1 MQNVIKSITEHPEMF
16 LIIAGVIL
24 LIILVLLVRKLF
36 RKPKHNVEE
45 YQDTIE
51 SDSNQENEELSENE
65 NEEKHEQNLDE
76 QSRQN
81 HIEDYD
87 GDDSVEDTRE
97 YRADELNEENNSEPL
112 KGSQED
118 DDVSMQMHAKRREP
132 REWEKQSEEPSEEK
146 VGKHGMPL
154 DYYISENKPV
164 TPENYQYRHGMYEK
178 KEDDELSPG
187 DRTFERDPDEKEE
200 FQKTIKEL
208 TTSLNEVKLSQN
220 HLENKLDEI
229 GKMFALMQ
237 ENISQ
242 NTSDILNKMN
252 VSKQDV
258 ISEISENCDAQN
270 RAVVESIK
278 SAIPEPVEMPIHE
291 TVDYTEQLV
300 GLKKDIEDLKP
311 FVENA
316 IALRVPVIPKNLVTD
331 MEMMTTED
339 NISGKI
345 DEIGKKCDEIVTRV
359 NDVKSLQ
366 VSQNKQNPDTKKQAV
381 KQDSPKKSQPEKK
394 SQKQPDSK
402 KESNK
407 PQDKQ
412 PKQEQAPVKQE
423 AKPAE
428 KQEPIKA
435 QEPAKKVTP
444 VKETPVQNP
453 KQETADLE
461 DGTKKVS
468 KPKHLMPQS
477 EKEID
482 KKISES
488 ALPVI
493 ETVASFQD
501 GTKPD
506 SEHLDSFKE
515 RHEQRRLQREQ
526 AARERAEAQ
535 NKQNPVERNNQ
546 NLVNNTPV
554 NQSQNSKYER
564 TTGRGYS
571 HSTRPTR
578 PESSSYI
585 ARPEHGIR

>member
-1 MQNVIKSITEHPEMF
+1 MQNIIKSITEHPEMF

-65 NEEKHEQNLDE
+65 NEEEYEQISDE

-81 HIEDYD
+81 HIKDYD
-87 GDDSVEDTRE
+87 EDDSVEDTRE
-97 YRADELNEENNSEPL
+97 YRADELNEENSSEPL
-112 KGSQED
+112 KDSQED

-132 REWEKQSEEPSEEK
+132 REWEKQTEEPSEEK

-178 KEDDELSPG
+178 KEDDELNPG

-200 FQKTIKEL
+200 FQKAIKEL

-252 VSKQDV
+252 MSKQDV
-258 ISEISENCDAQN
+258 ISEITENCDAQN

-278 SAIPEPVEMPIHE
+278 SAIPEPAEVSAHE
-291 TVDYTEQLV
+291 TVDYTEQLTE
-300 GLKKDIEDLKP
+300 LKKDIEDLKP

-331 MEMMTTED
+331 MDMMTTED

-366 VSQNKQNPDTKKQAV
+366 ISQHKQNPDTKKQTV
-381 KQDSPKKSQPEKK
+381 KQDNSKKSQPEKK

-423 AKPAE
+423 SKSVE
-428 KQEPIKA
+428 KQK
-435 QEPAKKVTP
+435 P
-444 VKETPVQNP
+444 VKETTSVKEALVQNP
-453 KQETADLE
+453 KQETDDLE

-468 KPKHLMPQS
+468 KPRQLMPQS

-488 ALPVI
+488 ALPIV

-526 AARERAEAQ
+526 AAKERAEAQ

-564 TTGRGYS
+564 TTGRGYT
-571 HSTRPTR
+571 HSARPTR
-578 PESSSYI
+578 PESTSYI

>member
-65 NEEKHEQNLDE
+65 NEEEYEQISDE
-76 QSRQN
+76 QSRQD
-81 HIEDYD
+81 HIKDYD
-87 GDDSVEDTRE
+87 EDDSVEDTRE
-97 YRADELNEENNSEPL
+97 YRADELNEENDSESL
-112 KGSQED
+112 KDSQED

-132 REWEKQSEEPSEEK
+132 REWEKESEEPSEEK

-154 DYYISENKPV
+154 GYYISENKPV

-178 KEDDELSPG
+178 KEDNELNPG

-252 VSKQDV
+252 MSKQDV

-278 SAIPEPVEMPIHE
+278 SAIPEPAEVSAHE

-366 VSQNKQNPDTKKQAV
+366 VSQNKQNPDTKKQTV
-381 KQDSPKKSQPEKK
+381 KQDSLKKSQPEKK
-394 SQKQPDSK
+394 SQKQSDSK
-402 KESNK
+402 REDNEH
-407 PQDKQ
+407 QNKQ
-412 PKQEQAPVKQE
+412 PKKEQAPVKQE
-423 AKPAE
+423 SKSVE
-428 KQEPIKA
+428 KQK
-435 QEPAKKVTP
+435 P
-444 VKETPVQNP
+444 VKETTSVKEAPVQNP

-461 DGTKKVS
+461 DGTKKIS
-468 KPKHLMPQS
+468 KPRQLMPQS

-488 ALPVI
+488 ALPII

-526 AARERAEAQ
+526 AAKERAEAQ

-546 NLVNNTPV
+546 NFVNSAPV
-554 NQSQNSKYER
+554 SQSQNSKYER
-564 TTGRGYS
+564 TTGRGYT
-571 HSTRPTR
+571 HSARPTR
-578 PESSSYI
+578 PESTSYI
-585 ARPEHGIR
+585 ARPEHSIR

>member
-1 MQNVIKSITEHPEMF
+1 MQNVIKSITEHPEML

-65 NEEKHEQNLDE
+65 NEEKYEQISDE

-81 HIEDYD
+81 HIKDYD
-87 GDDSVEDTRE
+87 EDDSVEDTRE
-97 YRADELNEENNSEPL
+97 YRADELNEENDSEPL
-112 KGSQED
+112 KDSQED
-118 DDVSMQMHAKRREP
+118 DDVSMQMHAKGREP
-132 REWEKQSEEPSEEK
+132 REWEKQTEEPSEEK

-178 KEDDELSPG
+178 KEDDELNPG

-200 FQKTIKEL
+200 FQKAVKEL

-237 ENISQ
+237 ENISK

-252 VSKQDV
+252 MSKQDV

-278 SAIPEPVEMPIHE
+278 SAIPEPAEVSAHE
-291 TVDYTEQLV
+291 TADYTEQFA

-331 MEMMTTED
+331 MDMMTTED

-366 VSQNKQNPDTKKQAV
+366 VSQNKQNPDAKKQTV
-381 KQDSPKKSQPEKK
+381 KQDGSKKSQPEKK

-402 KESNK
+402 KENNK

-412 PKQEQAPVKQE
+412 SKQEQAPVKQE
-423 AKPAE
+423 SKSVE
-428 KQEPIKA
+428 KQKPVKEA
-435 QEPAKKVTP
+435 EP
-444 VKETPVQNP
+444 VKETPVQNQ
-453 KQETADLE
+453 KQETAELE

-468 KPKHLMPQS
+468 KPRQLTPQS

-535 NKQNPVERNNQ
+535 NKQNPVERSNQ
-546 NLVNNTPV
+546 NLVNNAPA

-564 TTGRGYS
+564 TTGRGYT
-571 HSTRPTR
+571 HSARPTR

-585 ARPEHGIR
+585 ARAEHGVR

>member
-1 MQNVIKSITEHPEMF
+1 MQNIIKSITEHPEMF

-36 RKPKHNVEE
+36 RKPKYNVEE

-81 HIEDYD
+81 HIKDYD
-87 GDDSVEDTRE
+87 EDDSVEDTRE
-97 YRADELNEENNSEPL
+97 YRADELNEENDSEPL
-112 KGSQED
+112 KDSQED

-132 REWEKQSEEPSEEK
+132 REWEKEPEEPSEEK

-178 KEDDELSPG
+178 KEDNELNPG

-237 ENISQ
+237 ESISK

-252 VSKQDV
+252 MSKQDV

-278 SAIPEPVEMPIHE
+278 SAIPEQAEVSAHE
-291 TVDYTEQLV
+291 TVDYTEQLA

-366 VSQNKQNPDTKKQAV
+366 VSQNKQNPDTKKQTV
-381 KQDSPKKSQPEKK
+381 KQDSSKKSQPEKK
-394 SQKQPDSK
+394 SQKQSDSK
-402 KESNK
+402 KENNK
-407 PQDKQ
+407 SQDKQ
-412 PKQEQAPVKQE
+412 SKQEQTPVKQE
-423 AKPAE
+423 SKSVE
-428 KQEPIKA
+428 KQKPVKEA
-435 QEPAKKVTP
+435 ET
-444 VKETPVQNP
+444 VKETPVQNQ

-468 KPKHLMPQS
+468 KPRQLTPQS

-488 ALPVI
+488 ALPVV

-526 AARERAEAQ
+526 AARERVEAQ

-571 HSTRPTR
+571 HSARPTR

>member
-65 NEEKHEQNLDE
+65 NEEEYEQISDE
-76 QSRQN
+76 QSRQD
-81 HIEDYD
+81 HIKDYD
-87 GDDSVEDTRE
+87 EDDSVEDTRE
-97 YRADELNEENNSEPL
+97 YRADELNEENDSEPL
-112 KGSQED
+112 KDSQED

-132 REWEKQSEEPSEEK
+132 REWEKQTEEPSEEK

-178 KEDDELSPG
+178 KEDNELNPG

-208 TTSLNEVKLSQN
+208 TTSLNEVKFSQN

-252 VSKQDV
+252 MSKQDV

-278 SAIPEPVEMPIHE
+278 SAMPEPAEVSTHE
-291 TVDYTEQLV
+291 TVDYTEQLA

-331 MEMMTTED
+331 TEMMTTED

-366 VSQNKQNPDTKKQAV
+366 VSQNKQNPDTKKQTV
-381 KQDSPKKSQPEKK
+381 KQDSLKKSQPEKK
-394 SQKQPDSK
+394 SQKQSDSK
-402 KESNK
+402 REDNEH
-407 PQDKQ
+407 QNKQ
-412 PKQEQAPVKQE
+412 PKKEQAPVKQE
-423 AKPAE
+423 SKSVE
-428 KQEPIKA
+428 KQK
-435 QEPAKKVTP
+435 P
-444 VKETPVQNP
+444 VKETTSVKEAPVQNP
-453 KQETADLE
+453 KQETVDLE

-468 KPKHLMPQS
+468 KPRQLMPQS

-488 ALPVI
+488 ALPII

-526 AARERAEAQ
+526 AAKERAEAQ

-546 NLVNNTPV
+546 NFVNSAPV
-554 NQSQNSKYER
+554 SQSQNSKYER
-564 TTGRGYS
+564 TTGRGYT
-571 HSTRPTR
+571 HSARPTR
-578 PESSSYI
+578 PESTSYI
-585 ARPEHGIR
+585 ARPEHSIR

>member
-16 LIIAGVIL
+16 LIIAGVVL
-24 LIILVLLVRKLF
+24 LIILVFLVKKLF

-51 SDSNQENEELSENE
+51 SDSNQENEELSENK
-65 NEEKHEQNLDE
+65 NEEEYEQISDE

-81 HIEDYD
+81 HIKDYD
-87 GDDSVEDTRE
+87 EDDSVEDTRE
-97 YRADELNEENNSEPL
+97 YRADELNEENGSESL
-112 KGSQED
+112 KDSQED

-132 REWEKQSEEPSEEK
+132 REWEKQTEEPSEEK

-178 KEDDELSPG
+178 KEDDELNPG

-200 FQKTIKEL
+200 FQKAIKEL
-208 TTSLNEVKLSQN
+208 TASLNEVKLSQN

-242 NTSDILNKMN
+242 NTSDILKRMDA
-252 VSKQDV
+252 SKQAV

-278 SAIPEPVEMPIHE
+278 SAIPEPVEVSTHE
-291 TVDYTEQLV
+291 AVDYTEQLV

-366 VSQNKQNPDTKKQAV
+366 VSQNKQNLDTKKQTA
-381 KQDSPKKSQPEKK
+381 KQDSPKKLQPEKK
-394 SQKQPDSK
+394 SQKQSDSK
-402 KESNK
+402 RDDNEHQN
-407 PQDKQ
+407 KQ
-412 PKQEQAPVKQE
+412 PKQGQTPVKQE
-423 AKPAE
+423 SKSPE
-428 KQEPIKA
+428 KQK
-435 QEPAKKVTP
+435 P
-444 VKETPVQNP
+444 VKETTSVKETSVQNP

-461 DGTKKVS
+461 DGTKKIS
-468 KPKHLMPQS
+468 KPRHLTPQS

-488 ALPVI
+488 ALPIV

-515 RHEQRRLQREQ
+515 RHEQRRL
-526 AARERAEAQ
+526 
-535 NKQNPVERNNQ
+535 
-546 NLVNNTPV
+546 
-554 NQSQNSKYER
+554 
-564 TTGRGYS
+564 
-571 HSTRPTR
+571 
-578 PESSSYI
+578 
-585 ARPEHGIR
+585 

>member
-65 NEEKHEQNLDE
+65 NKEEYEQISDE

-81 HIEDYD
+81 HIKDYD
-87 GDDSVEDTRE
+87 EDDSVEDTRE
-97 YRADELNEENNSEPL
+97 YRADEFNEENDSEPL
-112 KGSQED
+112 KDSQED

-132 REWEKQSEEPSEEK
+132 REWEKQNEEPSEEK

-200 FQKTIKEL
+200 FQKAIKEL
-208 TTSLNEVKLSQN
+208 TASLNEVKLSQN

-237 ENISQ
+237 ENISK
-242 NTSDILNKMN
+242 NTSDILDGMDA
-252 VSKQDV
+252 SKQAV

-291 TVDYTEQLV
+291 TVDYTEQLA

-394 SQKQPDSK
+394 SQKQQDSK

-412 PKQEQAPVKQE
+412 PKQEQVPVKQE
-423 AKPAE
+423 SKSVE
-428 KQEPIKA
+428 KQK
-435 QEPAKKVTP
+435 P
-444 VKETPVQNP
+444 VKETTSVKKAPVQNP
-453 KQETADLE
+453 KQETTDLE

-468 KPKHLMPQS
+468 KPRQLMPQS

-488 ALPVI
+488 ALPIV

-526 AARERAEAQ
+526 AAKERAEAQ

-546 NLVNNTPV
+546 NLVNNAPV

-564 TTGRGYS
+564 TTGRGYT
-571 HSTRPTR
+571 HSARPTR

-585 ARPEHGIR
+585 ARPEHSIR

>member
-1 MQNVIKSITEHPEMF
+1 MQNVIKLITEHPEMF

-24 LIILVLLVRKLF
+24 LIILVLLVGKLF
-36 RKPKHNVEE
+36 RKPKHNIEE

-65 NEEKHEQNLDE
+65 SEEEYEQNLDE

-81 HIEDYD
+81 HIKDYD
-87 GDDSVEDTRE
+87 EDDSVEDTRE
-97 YRADELNEENNSEPL
+97 YHPDEFNEEDDSEPL
-112 KGSQED
+112 KESQED

-132 REWEKQSEEPSEEK
+132 REWEKQPEEQSEEK

-178 KEDDELSPG
+178 KEDNELNPG

-200 FQKTIKEL
+200 FQKAVKEL
-208 TTSLNEVKLSQN
+208 TASLNEVKLSQN

-229 GKMFALMQ
+229 EKMFALMQ
-237 ENISQ
+237 ENISE

-252 VSKQDV
+252 MSKQDV

-278 SAIPEPVEMPIHE
+278 SAIPEPVEMPVHE
-291 TVDYTEQLV
+291 TVDYTEQLA

-366 VSQNKQNPDTKKQAV
+366 VSQNKQNPDTKKQTA

-423 AKPAE
+423 SKSLE
-428 KQEPIKA
+428 KQK
-435 QEPAKKVTP
+435 P
-444 VKETPVQNP
+444 VKETETVKEAPVQNQ
-453 KQETADLE
+453 KQETTDLE

-468 KPKHLMPQS
+468 KPRHLTPQS

-488 ALPVI
+488 ALPVV

-506 SEHLDSFKE
+506 SEDLDSFKQ
-515 RHEQRRLQREQ
+515 RREQRRLQREQ
-526 AARERAEAQ
+526 ATKERAEAQ
-535 NKQNPVERNNQ
+535 SKQNPVAGSNQ
-546 NLVNNTPV
+546 NPVNDTSV

-564 TTGRGYS
+564 TTGRGYT
-571 HSTRPTR
+571 HSARPSR
-578 PESSSYI
+578 PESASYI

>member
-1 MQNVIKSITEHPEMF
+1 MQNVIKLITEHPEMF

-24 LIILVLLVRKLF
+24 LIILVLLVGKLF

-51 SDSNQENEELSENE
+51 SDSNQENEELSESE
-65 NEEKHEQNLDE
+65 NEEEYEQNPDE
-76 QSRQN
+76 QSRQS
-81 HIEDYD
+81 HIKDYD
-87 GDDSVEDTRE
+87 EDDSVEDTRE
-97 YRADELNEENNSEPL
+97 YHPDEFNEENGSEPL
-112 KGSQED
+112 KDSQED
-118 DDVSMQMHAKRREP
+118 DDVSMQMHAKHREP
-132 REWEKQSEEPSEEK
+132 REWEKQPEESSEEK

-178 KEDDELSPG
+178 KEDNELNPG

-200 FQKTIKEL
+200 FQKAIKEL
-208 TTSLNEVKLSQN
+208 TASLNEVKLSQN

-237 ENISQ
+237 KNISE

-252 VSKQDV
+252 MSKQDV

-278 SAIPEPVEMPIHE
+278 SAIPEPVEMPVHE
-291 TVDYTEQLV
+291 TVDYTEQLA

-366 VSQNKQNPDTKKQAV
+366 VSQHKQNPDTKKQSS
-381 KQDSPKKSQPEKK
+381 KQDYPKKPQPEKK
-394 SQKQPDSK
+394 SQKQPEPK
-402 KESNK
+402 KEDAK
-407 PQDKQ
+407 PQNKQ
-412 PKQEQAPVKQE
+412 LKQEQSPVKQE
-423 AKPAE
+423 AKPVE
-428 KQEPIKA
+428 KQEPVTE
-435 QEPAKKVTP
+435 QEP
-444 VKETPVQNP
+444 VKEKSSVKKTPVQNS

-461 DGTKKVS
+461 DSTKKVS
-468 KPKHLMPQS
+468 KPRQLMPQS

-488 ALPVI
+488 NLPVI
-493 ETVASFQD
+493 ETVASLQD

-526 AARERAEAQ
+526 AAKERAEAQ
-535 NKQNPVERNNQ
+535 SKQNPVERNNQ
-546 NLVNNTPV
+546 NLVNNVPV

-564 TTGRGYS
+564 TTGRGYT
-571 HSTRPTR
+571 HSARPTR
-578 PESSSYI
+578 PESTSYI

>member
-65 NEEKHEQNLDE
+65 NEEEYEQISDE
-76 QSRQN
+76 QSRQD
-81 HIEDYD
+81 HIKDYD
-87 GDDSVEDTRE
+87 EDDSVEDTRE
-97 YRADELNEENNSEPL
+97 YRADELNEENDSEPL
-112 KGSQED
+112 KDSQED

-132 REWEKQSEEPSEEK
+132 REWEKQTEEPSEEK

-178 KEDDELSPG
+178 KEDNELNPG

-242 NTSDILNKMN
+242 NASDILNKMN
-252 VSKQDV
+252 MSKQDV

-278 SAIPEPVEMPIHE
+278 SAIPEPAEVSTHE
-291 TVDYTEQLV
+291 TVNYTEQLV

-316 IALRVPVIPKNLVTD
+316 IALRVPVIPKNLVTN

-366 VSQNKQNPDTKKQAV
+366 VSQNKQNPDTKKQTV
-381 KQDSPKKSQPEKK
+381 KQDSLKKSQPEKK
-394 SQKQPDSK
+394 SQKQSDSK
-402 KESNK
+402 REDNEH
-407 PQDKQ
+407 QNKQ
-412 PKQEQAPVKQE
+412 PKKEQAPVKQE
-423 AKPAE
+423 SKSVE
-428 KQEPIKA
+428 KQK
-435 QEPAKKVTP
+435 P
-444 VKETPVQNP
+444 VKETTSVKEAPVQNP
-453 KQETADLE
+453 KQETVDLE

-468 KPKHLMPQS
+468 KPRQLMPQS

-488 ALPVI
+488 ALPII

-526 AARERAEAQ
+526 AAKERAEAQ

-546 NLVNNTPV
+546 NFVNNAPV
-554 NQSQNSKYER
+554 SQSQNSKYER
-564 TTGRGYS
+564 TTGRGYT
-571 HSTRPTR
+571 HSARPTR
-578 PESSSYI
+578 PESTSYI
-585 ARPEHGIR
+585 ARPEHGIC

>member
-36 RKPKHNVEE
+36 RKPKYNVEE

-81 HIEDYD
+81 HIKDYD
-87 GDDSVEDTRE
+87 EDDSVEDTRE
-97 YRADELNEENNSEPL
+97 YRADELNEENDSEPL
-112 KGSQED
+112 KDSQED

-132 REWEKQSEEPSEEK
+132 REWEKEPEEPSEEK

-178 KEDDELSPG
+178 KEDNELNPG

-278 SAIPEPVEMPIHE
+278 SAIPEQAEVSAHE
-291 TVDYTEQLV
+291 TVDYTEQLA

-331 MEMMTTED
+331 MNMMTTED

-366 VSQNKQNPDTKKQAV
+366 ISQHKQNPDTKKQTV
-381 KQDSPKKSQPEKK
+381 KQDGPKKSQPEKK
-394 SQKQPDSK
+394 SQKQSEPK
-402 KESNK
+402 KESNEH
-407 PQDKQ
+407 QNKQ

-435 QEPAKKVTP
+435 QEPVKKVAP
-444 VKETPVQNP
+444 VKETPVQSP

-468 KPKHLMPQS
+468 KPRQLTPQS

-488 ALPVI
+488 ALPVV

>member
-24 LIILVLLVRKLF
+24 LIILVLLIRKLF

-65 NEEKHEQNLDE
+65 NEEKYEQNLDD

-81 HIEDYD
+81 HIKDYD
-87 GDDSVEDTRE
+87 EDDSVEDTRE
-97 YRADELNEENNSEPL
+97 YRADELNEENDSEPL
-112 KGSQED
+112 KDSQED

-132 REWEKQSEEPSEEK
+132 REWEKQTEEPSEEK

-154 DYYISENKPV
+154 DYYISENKLV

-278 SAIPEPVEMPIHE
+278 SAIPEPAEVSAPE
-291 TVDYTEQLV
+291 TVDYTEQLA

-331 MEMMTTED
+331 MDMITTED

-394 SQKQPDSK
+394 SQKQSDSK
-402 KESNK
+402 REDNEH
-407 PQDKQ
+407 QNIQ
-412 PKQEQAPVKQE
+412 PKKEQTPVKQE
-423 AKPAE
+423 SKSVE
-428 KQEPIKA
+428 KQK
-435 QEPAKKVTP
+435 P

-535 NKQNPVERNNQ
+535 NKQNPVERTNQ
-546 NLVNNTPV
+546 NLVNNAPV

-564 TTGRGYS
+564 TTGRGYT
-571 HSTRPTR
+571 HSARPTR

>member
-36 RKPKHNVEE
+36 RKPKHSIEE

-65 NEEKHEQNLDE
+65 NEEEYEQISDE

-87 GDDSVEDTRE
+87 EDDSVEDTRE
-97 YRADELNEENNSEPL
+97 YRADELNEENDSEPL
-112 KGSQED
+112 KSSQED

-178 KEDDELSPG
+178 KEDDELNPG

-200 FQKTIKEL
+200 FQKAIKEL

-237 ENISQ
+237 ENISK
-242 NTSDILNKMN
+242 NTSDILDGMDA
-252 VSKQDV
+252 SKQAV

-546 NLVNNTPV
+546 NFVNNTPA

-571 HSTRPTR
+571 HSARPTR

>member
-45 YQDTIE
+45 YQDTVE
-51 SDSNQENEELSENE
+51 SASNQENEELSENE
-65 NEEKHEQNLDE
+65 SEEEYKQIPDE

-81 HIEDYD
+81 HIKDYD
-87 GDDSVEDTRE
+87 EDDSVEDTRE
-97 YRADELNEENNSEPL
+97 YRADELNEENDSEPL
-112 KGSQED
+112 KDSQED

-132 REWEKQSEEPSEEK
+132 REWEKQTEEPSEEK

-178 KEDDELSPG
+178 KEDDELNPG

-200 FQKTIKEL
+200 FQKAVKEL
-208 TTSLNEVKLSQN
+208 ATSLNEVKLSQN

-237 ENISQ
+237 ENISK

-252 VSKQDV
+252 MSKQDV

-278 SAIPEPVEMPIHE
+278 SAIPEPAEVSAPE

-366 VSQNKQNPDTKKQAV
+366 ISQNKQNPDTKKQAV

-423 AKPAE
+423 SKSLE
-428 KQEPIKA
+428 KQK
-435 QEPAKKVTP
+435 P
-444 VKETPVQNP
+444 VKESTSVKEVPVQNS
-453 KQETADLE
+453 KQETTDLE

-468 KPKHLMPQS
+468 KPRQLMPQS

-488 ALPVI
+488 ALPIV

-571 HSTRPTR
+571 HSARPTR
-578 PESSSYI
+578 PESPSYI

>member
-65 NEEKHEQNLDE
+65 NEEEYEQISDE
-76 QSRQN
+76 QSRQD
-81 HIEDYD
+81 HIKDYD
-87 GDDSVEDTRE
+87 EDDSVEDTRE
-97 YRADELNEENNSEPL
+97 YRADELNEENDSEPL
-112 KGSQED
+112 KDSQED

-132 REWEKQSEEPSEEK
+132 REWEKQTEEQSEEK

-178 KEDDELSPG
+178 KEDNELNPG

-208 TTSLNEVKLSQN
+208 TTSLNEVKFSQN

-252 VSKQDV
+252 MSKQDV

-278 SAIPEPVEMPIHE
+278 SAIPEPAEVSAHE

-316 IALRVPVIPKNLVTD
+316 IALRVPVIPKNLVAD

-366 VSQNKQNPDTKKQAV
+366 ISQNKQNPDIKKQTV
-381 KQDSPKKSQPEKK
+381 KQDSQKKSQPEKK

-402 KESNK
+402 KENNK
-407 PQDKQ
+407 SQDKQ
-412 PKQEQAPVKQE
+412 SKKEQTPVKQE
-423 AKPAE
+423 SKSVE
-428 KQEPIKA
+428 KQK
-435 QEPAKKVTP
+435 P
-444 VKETPVQNP
+444 VKETTSVKEAPVQNP
-453 KQETADLE
+453 KQETVDLE

-468 KPKHLMPQS
+468 KPRQLMPQS

-488 ALPVI
+488 ALPIV

-526 AARERAEAQ
+526 AAKERAEAQ

-546 NLVNNTPV
+546 NFVNNAPV
-554 NQSQNSKYER
+554 SQSQNSKYER
-564 TTGRGYS
+564 TTGRGYT
-571 HSTRPTR
+571 HSARPTR
-578 PESSSYI
+578 PESTSYI

>member
-24 LIILVLLVRKLF
+24 LIVLVLLVRKLF

-65 NEEKHEQNLDE
+65 NEEEYEQNLDE
-76 QSRQN
+76 QSRQS
-81 HIEDYD
+81 HIKDYD
-87 GDDSVEDTRE
+87 EDDSVEDTRE
-97 YRADELNEENNSEPL
+97 YRADELNEENGSEPL
-112 KGSQED
+112 KDSQED

-178 KEDDELSPG
+178 KEDDELNPG
-187 DRTFERDPDEKEE
+187 DRTFEKDPDEKEE
-200 FQKTIKEL
+200 FQKAVKEL
-208 TTSLNEVKLSQN
+208 ATSLNEVKLSQN

-237 ENISQ
+237 ENISK

-252 VSKQDV
+252 MSKQDV

-278 SAIPEPVEMPIHE
+278 SVIPEPAEASAPE
-291 TVDYTEQLV
+291 TVDYTEQLA

-331 MEMMTTED
+331 MDMMTTED

-366 VSQNKQNPDTKKQAV
+366 VSQNKQNPDTKKQTV
-381 KQDSPKKSQPEKK
+381 KQDSLKKSQPEKK
-394 SQKQPDSK
+394 SQKQSDSK
-402 KESNK
+402 REDNEHQNKLPKKE
-407 PQDKQ
+407 QT
-412 PKQEQAPVKQE
+412 PVKQE
-423 AKPAE
+423 SKSVE
-428 KQEPIKA
+428 KQK
-435 QEPAKKVTP
+435 P
-444 VKETPVQNP
+444 VKETTSVKEAPVQNP

-461 DGTKKVS
+461 GGTKKVS
-468 KPKHLMPQS
+468 KPRQLMPQS

-488 ALPVI
+488 ALPIV

-546 NLVNNTPV
+546 NLVNNAPA

-564 TTGRGYS
+564 TTGRGYT
-571 HSTRPTR
+571 HSARPTR

-585 ARPEHGIR
+585 ARPEHGVR

>member
-51 SDSNQENEELSENE
+51 SASNQENEELSENE
-65 NEEKHEQNLDE
+65 NEEEYEQNLDE
-76 QSRQN
+76 QSCQN
-81 HIEDYD
+81 HIKDYD
-87 GDDSVEDTRE
+87 EDDSVEDTRE
-97 YRADELNEENNSEPL
+97 YRADELNEENNSESL
-112 KGSQED
+112 KDSQED

-132 REWEKQSEEPSEEK
+132 REWEKQTEEPSEEK

-200 FQKTIKEL
+200 FQKAIKEL
-208 TTSLNEVKLSQN
+208 TASLNEVKLSQN

-237 ENISQ
+237 ENISK
-242 NTSDILNKMN
+242 NTSDILDGMDA
-252 VSKQDV
+252 SKQAV

-278 SAIPEPVEMPIHE
+278 SAIPEPAEVSAHE

-316 IALRVPVIPKNLVTD
+316 IALRVPVIPKNIVTN

-381 KQDSPKKSQPEKK
+381 KQDSQKKSQPEKK

-412 PKQEQAPVKQE
+412 PKQEQVPVKQE
-423 AKPAE
+423 SKSVE
-428 KQEPIKA
+428 KQK
-435 QEPAKKVTP
+435 P
-444 VKETPVQNP
+444 VKESTSVKEVPVQNS
-453 KQETADLE
+453 KQETTDLE
-461 DGTKKVS
+461 GGTKKVS
-468 KPKHLMPQS
+468 KPRQLMPQS

-488 ALPVI
+488 ALPIV

-526 AARERAEAQ
+526 AAKERAEAQ

-564 TTGRGYS
+564 TTGRGYT
-571 HSTRPTR
+571 HSARPTR
-578 PESSSYI
+578 PESTSYI
-585 ARPEHGIR
+585 ARPEHGVR

>member
-65 NEEKHEQNLDE
+65 NEEKYEQNLDE

-81 HIEDYD
+81 HIKDYD
-87 GDDSVEDTRE
+87 EDDSVEDTRE
-97 YRADELNEENNSEPL
+97 YRADELNEENDSEPL
-112 KGSQED
+112 KDSQED

-132 REWEKQSEEPSEEK
+132 REWEKEPEEPSEEK

-178 KEDDELSPG
+178 KEDNELNPG

-252 VSKQDV
+252 MSKQDV

-278 SAIPEPVEMPIHE
+278 SAIPEPAEVSAHE
-291 TVDYTEQLV
+291 TVDYTEQLA

-359 NDVKSLQ
+359 NDVKSLR
-366 VSQNKQNPDTKKQAV
+366 VSQSKQNSDTKKQTV
-381 KQDSPKKSQPEKK
+381 KQDSQKKSQPEKK
-394 SQKQPDSK
+394 SQKQSDSK
-402 KESNK
+402 REDSEHQN
-407 PQDKQ
+407 KQ
-412 PKQEQAPVKQE
+412 PKKEQTPVKQE
-423 AKPAE
+423 SKSVE
-428 KQEPIKA
+428 KQK
-435 QEPAKKVTP
+435 P
-444 VKETPVQNP
+444 VKETTSVKEAPVQNP

-461 DGTKKVS
+461 DGTKKVT
-468 KPKHLMPQS
+468 KPRQLTPQS

-488 ALPVI
+488 ALPVV

-535 NKQNPVERNNQ
+535 NKQNPVERINQ
-546 NLVNNTPV
+546 NLVNNAPV

-564 TTGRGYS
+564 TTGRGYT
-571 HSTRPTR
+571 HSARPTR

-585 ARPEHGIR
+585 ARPEHGVR

>member
-65 NEEKHEQNLDE
+65 NEEKYEQNLDE

-81 HIEDYD
+81 HIKDYD
-87 GDDSVEDTRE
+87 EDDSVEDTRE
-97 YRADELNEENNSEPL
+97 YRADELNEENDSEPL
-112 KGSQED
+112 KDSQED

-132 REWEKQSEEPSEEK
+132 REWEKESEEPSEEK

-154 DYYISENKPV
+154 GYYISENKPV

-178 KEDDELSPG
+178 KEDNELNPG

-252 VSKQDV
+252 MSKQDV

-278 SAIPEPVEMPIHE
+278 SAIPEPAEVSTHE
-291 TVDYTEQLV
+291 TVNYTEQLV

-316 IALRVPVIPKNLVTD
+316 IALRVPVIPKNLVTN

-366 VSQNKQNPDTKKQAV
+366 VSQNKQNPDTKKQTV
-381 KQDSPKKSQPEKK
+381 KQDSLKKSQPEKK
-394 SQKQPDSK
+394 SQKQSDSK
-402 KESNK
+402 REDNEH
-407 PQDKQ
+407 QNKQ
-412 PKQEQAPVKQE
+412 PKKEQAPVKQE
-423 AKPAE
+423 SKSVE
-428 KQEPIKA
+428 KQK
-435 QEPAKKVTP
+435 P
-444 VKETPVQNP
+444 VKETTSVKEAPVQNP

-461 DGTKKVS
+461 DGTKKIS
-468 KPKHLMPQS
+468 KPRQLMPQS

-488 ALPVI
+488 ALPIV

-526 AARERAEAQ
+526 AAKERAEAQ

-546 NLVNNTPV
+546 NFVNNAPV
-554 NQSQNSKYER
+554 SQSQNSKYER
-564 TTGRGYS
+564 TTGRGYT
-571 HSTRPTR
+571 HSARPTR
-578 PESSSYI
+578 PESTSYI
-585 ARPEHGIR
+585 ARPEHGIC

>member
-51 SDSNQENEELSENE
+51 SASNQENEELSESE
-65 NEEKHEQNLDE
+65 NEEEYKQIPDE

-81 HIEDYD
+81 HIKDYD
-87 GDDSVEDTRE
+87 EDDSVEDTRE
-97 YRADELNEENNSEPL
+97 YRADEFNEENDSEPL
-112 KGSQED
+112 KDSQED

-132 REWEKQSEEPSEEK
+132 REWEKQTEEPSEEK

-178 KEDDELSPG
+178 KEDDELNPG

-252 VSKQDV
+252 MSKQDV

-270 RAVVESIK
+270 RAVVKSIK
-278 SAIPEPVEMPIHE
+278 SAIPEPAEVSAPE
-291 TVDYTEQLV
+291 TVDYTEQLA

-331 MEMMTTED
+331 MDMITTED

-366 VSQNKQNPDTKKQAV
+366 VSQSKQNSDTKKQTV

-407 PQDKQ
+407 SQDKQ

-423 AKPAE
+423 SKSVE
-428 KQEPIKA
+428 KQK
-435 QEPAKKVTP
+435 P
-444 VKETPVQNP
+444 VKEVETVKEAPVQNQ
-453 KQETADLE
+453 KQETAGLE

-468 KPKHLMPQS
+468 KPRHLTPQS

-488 ALPVI
+488 ALPVV

-526 AARERAEAQ
+526 AAKERAEAQ

-546 NLVNNTPV
+546 NLVNNAPV

-564 TTGRGYS
+564 TTGRGYT

-578 PESSSYI
+578 PESTSYI
-585 ARPEHGIR
+585 ARPEHGVR

>member
-65 NEEKHEQNLDE
+65 NEEKYEQNLDE

-81 HIEDYD
+81 HIKDYD
-87 GDDSVEDTRE
+87 EDDSVEDTRE
-97 YRADELNEENNSEPL
+97 YRADELNEENDSEPL
-112 KGSQED
+112 KDSQED

-132 REWEKQSEEPSEEK
+132 REWEKESEEPSEEK

-178 KEDDELSPG
+178 KEDNELNPG

-237 ENISQ
+237 ENISK

-252 VSKQDV
+252 MSKQDI

-278 SAIPEPVEMPIHE
+278 SAIPEPAEVSAHE

-366 VSQNKQNPDTKKQAV
+366 ISQNKQNPDIKKQTV
-381 KQDSPKKSQPEKK
+381 KQDGQKKSQPEKK

-402 KESNK
+402 KENNK
-407 PQDKQ
+407 SQDKQ
-412 PKQEQAPVKQE
+412 SKKEQTPVKQE
-423 AKPAE
+423 SKSVE
-428 KQEPIKA
+428 KQK
-435 QEPAKKVTP
+435 P
-444 VKETPVQNP
+444 VKETTSVKEAPVQNP

-468 KPKHLMPQS
+468 KPKQLMPQS

-488 ALPVI
+488 ALPII

-526 AARERAEAQ
+526 AAKERAEAQ

-546 NLVNNTPV
+546 NFVNNAPV
-554 NQSQNSKYER
+554 SQSQNSKYER
-564 TTGRGYS
+564 TTGRGYT
-571 HSTRPTR
+571 HSARPTR
-578 PESSSYI
+578 PESTSYI
-585 ARPEHGIR
+585 ARPEHGIC

>member
-65 NEEKHEQNLDE
+65 NEEEYEQISDE
-76 QSRQN
+76 QSRQD
-81 HIEDYD
+81 HIKDYD
-87 GDDSVEDTRE
+87 EDDSVEDTRE
-97 YRADELNEENNSEPL
+97 YRADELNEENDSEPL
-112 KGSQED
+112 KDSQED

-132 REWEKQSEEPSEEK
+132 REWEKQTEEPSEEK

-178 KEDDELSPG
+178 KEDNELNPG

-200 FQKTIKEL
+200 FQKAIKEL

-242 NTSDILNKMN
+242 NASDILNKMN
-252 VSKQDV
+252 MSKQDV

-278 SAIPEPVEMPIHE
+278 SAIPEPAEVSAHE

-366 VSQNKQNPDTKKQAV
+366 ISQNKQNPDIKKQAV
-381 KQDSPKKSQPEKK
+381 KQDGQKKSQPEKK

-402 KESNK
+402 KENNK
-407 PQDKQ
+407 SQDKQ
-412 PKQEQAPVKQE
+412 SKKEQTPVKQE
-423 AKPAE
+423 SKSVE
-428 KQEPIKA
+428 KQK
-435 QEPAKKVTP
+435 P
-444 VKETPVQNP
+444 VKETTSVKEAPVQNP

-468 KPKHLMPQS
+468 KPKQLMPQS

-488 ALPVI
+488 ALPVV

-526 AARERAEAQ
+526 AAKERAEAQ

-546 NLVNNTPV
+546 NFVNSAPV
-554 NQSQNSKYER
+554 SQSQNSKYER
-564 TTGRGYS
+564 TTGRGYT
-571 HSTRPTR
+571 HSARPTR
-578 PESSSYI
+578 PESTSYI
-585 ARPEHGIR
+585 ARPEHSIR

>member
-51 SDSNQENEELSENE
+51 SDSNQENEELPENE
-65 NEEKHEQNLDE
+65 NEEEYKQISDE

-81 HIEDYD
+81 HIKDYD
-87 GDDSVEDTRE
+87 EDDSVEDTRE

-112 KGSQED
+112 KDSQED

-178 KEDDELSPG
+178 KEDDELNPG

-200 FQKTIKEL
+200 FQKAVKEL
-208 TTSLNEVKLSQN
+208 ATSLNEVKLSQN

-242 NTSDILNKMN
+242 NTSNILNKMN

-278 SAIPEPVEMPIHE
+278 SAISEPAEVSAHE
-291 TVDYTEQLV
+291 TVDYTEQLA

-366 VSQNKQNPDTKKQAV
+366 VSQNKQNPDTKKQTV
-381 KQDSPKKSQPEKK
+381 KQDSSKKSQPEKK
-394 SQKQPDSK
+394 SQKQSDSK
-402 KESNK
+402 KENNK
-407 PQDKQ
+407 SQDKQ
-412 PKQEQAPVKQE
+412 PKQEQTPVKQE
-423 AKPAE
+423 SKSVE
-428 KQEPIKA
+428 KQKPVKEA
-435 QEPAKKVTP
+435 ET
-444 VKETPVQNP
+444 VKETPVQNQ

-468 KPKHLMPQS
+468 KPRQLTPQS

-488 ALPVI
+488 ALPVV

-535 NKQNPVERNNQ
+535 NKQNPVERTNQ
-546 NLVNNTPV
+546 NLVNNTPT

-571 HSTRPTR
+571 HSARPTR

>member
-1 MQNVIKSITEHPEMF
+1 MQNVIKSITKHPEMF

-51 SDSNQENEELSENE
+51 SVSNQENEELSENE
-65 NEEKHEQNLDE
+65 NKEEYEQNLDE

-81 HIEDYD
+81 HIKDYD
-87 GDDSVEDTRE
+87 EDDSVEDTRE
-97 YRADELNEENNSEPL
+97 YRADKLNEENDSEPL
-112 KGSQED
+112 KDSQED

-132 REWEKQSEEPSEEK
+132 REWEKQAEEPSEEK

-200 FQKTIKEL
+200 FQKAIKEL
-208 TTSLNEVKLSQN
+208 TASLNEVKLSQN

-237 ENISQ
+237 ENISK
-242 NTSDILNKMN
+242 NTSDILDGMDA
-252 VSKQDV
+252 SKQAV

-278 SAIPEPVEMPIHE
+278 SAIPEPAEVSAHE

-316 IALRVPVIPKNLVTD
+316 IALRVPVIPKNIVTN

-381 KQDSPKKSQPEKK
+381 KQDSQKKSQPEKK

-412 PKQEQAPVKQE
+412 PKQEQVPVKQE
-423 AKPAE
+423 SKSVE
-428 KQEPIKA
+428 KQK
-435 QEPAKKVTP
+435 P
-444 VKETPVQNP
+444 VKESTSVKEVPVQNS
-453 KQETADLE
+453 KQETTDLE
-461 DGTKKVS
+461 GGTKKVS
-468 KPKHLMPQS
+468 KPRQLMPQS

-488 ALPVI
+488 ALPIV

-526 AARERAEAQ
+526 ATKERAEAQ

-546 NLVNNTPV
+546 NFVNNVPV
-554 NQSQNSKYER
+554 SQSQNSKYER
-564 TTGRGYS
+564 TTGRGYT
-571 HSTRPTR
+571 HSARPTR
-578 PESSSYI
+578 PESTSYI
-585 ARPEHGIR
+585 ARPEHGVR

>member
-1 MQNVIKSITEHPEMF
+1 MQNVIKLITEHPEMF

-24 LIILVLLVRKLF
+24 LIILVLLVGKLF
-36 RKPKHNVEE
+36 KKPKHKVEE

-51 SDSNQENEELSENE
+51 SDSNQKDEEPSENE
-65 NEEKHEQNLDE
+65 NEEEYEQNLDE
-76 QSRQN
+76 ESRQS
-81 HIEDYD
+81 HIKDYD
-87 GDDSVEDTRE
+87 EDESMDDTRE
-97 YRADELNEENNSEPL
+97 YHPDEFNEEDNSEPV
-112 KGSQED
+112 KESQED

-132 REWEKQSEEPSEEK
+132 REWEKQHEESSEEK
-146 VGKHGMPL
+146 VGKHGIPL

-178 KEDDELSPG
+178 KEDNELNPG

-208 TTSLNEVKLSQN
+208 TASLNEVKLSQN

-237 ENISQ
+237 EGVSKS
-242 NTSDILNKMN
+242 TSDILSRMDT
-252 VSKQDV
+252 SKQDI

-278 SAIPEPVEMPIHE
+278 SAIPEPVEMPVHE
-291 TVDYTEQLV
+291 TTDYTEQLA

-366 VSQNKQNPDTKKQAV
+366 VSQNKQNPDTKKQTV

-423 AKPAE
+423 SKSLE
-428 KQEPIKA
+428 KQK
-435 QEPAKKVTP
+435 P
-444 VKETPVQNP
+444 VKEAETVKEAPVQNS
-453 KQETADLE
+453 KQETSDLE
-461 DGTKKVS
+461 DNTKEES
-468 KPKHLMPQS
+468 KPKYLKTQS

-488 ALPVI
+488 ALPVV

-506 SEHLDSFKE
+506 SEDLDSFKQ
-515 RHEQRRLQREQ
+515 RREQRRAQREQ
-526 AARERAEAQ
+526 AAKERAEAQ
-535 NKQNPVERNNQ
+535 DKQNPVAENSRNS
-546 NLVNNTPV
+546 V

-564 TTGRGYS
+564 TTGRGYT
-571 HSTRPTR
+571 HSARPSR
-578 PESSSYI
+578 PESASYI
-585 ARPEHGIR
+585 DRPEHGVR

>member
-1 MQNVIKSITEHPEMF
+1 MQNVIKLITEHPEMF

-24 LIILVLLVRKLF
+24 LIILVLLVGKLF

-65 NEEKHEQNLDE
+65 NEEEYEQISDE

-81 HIEDYD
+81 HIKDYD
-87 GDDSVEDTRE
+87 EDDSIEDTRE
-97 YRADELNEENNSEPL
+97 YRADELNEENDSEPL
-112 KGSQED
+112 KDSQED

-132 REWEKQSEEPSEEK
+132 REWEKQTEEPSEEK

-200 FQKTIKEL
+200 FQKAIKEL
-208 TTSLNEVKLSQN
+208 TASLNEVKLSQN
-220 HLENKLDEI
+220 HLENRLDEI

-237 ENISQ
+237 ENISK
-242 NTSDILNKMN
+242 NTSDILDGMDA
-252 VSKQDV
+252 SKQAV

-278 SAIPEPVEMPIHE
+278 SAIPEPVKTPVHE

-366 VSQNKQNPDTKKQAV
+366 VSQNKQNPDTKKQIV
-381 KQDSPKKSQPEKK
+381 KQDSSKKSQPEKK

-412 PKQEQAPVKQE
+412 PKQEQKPVKQE
-423 AKPAE
+423 SKSLE
-428 KQEPIKA
+428 KQKPIKEA
-435 QEPAKKVTP
+435 ET
-444 VKETPVQNP
+444 VKEAPVQNP
-453 KQETADLE
+453 KQETANLE

-468 KPKHLMPQS
+468 KPRHLTPQS

-488 ALPVI
+488 ALPVV

-506 SEHLDSFKE
+506 SEDLDSFKQ
-515 RHEQRRLQREQ
+515 RREQRRLQREQ
-526 AARERAEAQ
+526 AAKERAEAQ
-535 NKQNPVERNNQ
+535 SKQNPVAGSNQ
-546 NLVNNTPV
+546 NLVNNAPV

-564 TTGRGYS
+564 TTGRGYT
-571 HSTRPTR
+571 HSARPTR
-578 PESSSYI
+578 PESASYI

>member
-51 SDSNQENEELSENE
+51 SASNQENEELPESES
-65 NEEKHEQNLDE
+65 EKKYEQISDE

-81 HIEDYD
+81 HIKDYD
-87 GDDSVEDTRE
+87 EDDSVEDTRE
-97 YRADELNEENNSEPL
+97 YRADELNEENSSEPL
-112 KGSQED
+112 KDSQED

-132 REWEKQSEEPSEEK
+132 REWEKQAEEPSEEK

-154 DYYISENKPV
+154 EYYISENKPV

-178 KEDDELSPG
+178 KEDDELNPG

-200 FQKTIKEL
+200 FQKAIKEL

-252 VSKQDV
+252 MSKQDI
-258 ISEISENCDAQN
+258 ISEITENCDAQN

-278 SAIPEPVEMPIHE
+278 SAIPEPAEVSASE
-291 TVDYTEQLV
+291 TVDYTEQLT

-331 MEMMTTED
+331 MDMMTTED

-366 VSQNKQNPDTKKQAV
+366 VSQNKQNPDTKKQTV
-381 KQDSPKKSQPEKK
+381 KQDSSKKSQPEKK
-394 SQKQPDSK
+394 SQKQSDSK
-402 KESNK
+402 REDNEH
-407 PQDKQ
+407 QNKQ
-412 PKQEQAPVKQE
+412 PKQEQVPVKQE

-428 KQEPIKA
+428 KQEPIKT
-435 QEPAKKVTP
+435 QESVKKVTP
-444 VKETPVQNP
+444 VKETPIQNP

-461 DGTKKVS
+461 NGTKKVS
-468 KPKHLMPQS
+468 KPRRLMPQS

-488 ALPVI
+488 SLPIV

-546 NLVNNTPV
+546 NLVNNIPV

-564 TTGRGYS
+564 TTGRGYT
-571 HSTRPTR
+571 HSARPTR
-578 PESSSYI
+578 PESTSYI
-585 ARPEHGIR
+585 ARPEHSVR

>member
-1 MQNVIKSITEHPEMF
+1 MQNVIKLITEHPEMF

-24 LIILVLLVRKLF
+24 LIILVLLVRKLVK
-36 RKPKHNVEE
+36 KPKQRIEE

-51 SDSNQENEELSENE
+51 SDSNQENEELYENE
-65 NEEKHEQNLDE
+65 NEEEYEQNPEE

-81 HIEDYD
+81 HIKDYD
-87 GDDSVEDTRE
+87 EDDSVEDTRE
-97 YRADELNEENNSEPL
+97 YHPDEFNEENDSEPV
-112 KGSQED
+112 KESQED

-132 REWEKQSEEPSEEK
+132 REWEKQPEEQSEEK
-146 VGKHGMPL
+146 VEKHGMPL

-178 KEDDELSPG
+178 KEDNELNPG

-200 FQKTIKEL
+200 FQKTVKEL
-208 TTSLNEVKLSQN
+208 TASLNEVKLSQN

-237 ENISQ
+237 KDISK
-242 NTSDILNKMN
+242 NTSDILSRMDT
-252 VSKQDV
+252 SKQDV
-258 ISEISENCDAQN
+258 ISEVSENCDAQN

-278 SAIPEPVEMPIHE
+278 SAIPESSETSIHE
-291 TVDYTEQLV
+291 AVDYAEQLD

-316 IALRVPVIPKNLVTD
+316 IALRIPVIPENLVTNI
-331 MEMMTTED
+331 EMMTTED

-345 DEIGKKCDEIVTRV
+345 DEIGKKCDEIATRV

-366 VSQNKQNPDTKKQAV
+366 VSQYKQNSDIKKQAS
-381 KQDSPKKSQPEKK
+381 KQDYSKKPQPEKK
-394 SQKQPDSK
+394 SQKQPELK
-402 KESNK
+402 KEDAK
-407 PQDKQ
+407 PQNKQ
-412 PKQEQAPVKQE
+412 PKQEQSPVKQE
-423 AKPAE
+423 AKPVE
-428 KQEPIKA
+428 KQEPVKV
-435 QEPAKKVTP
+435 QEPVKEMTP
-444 VKETPVQNP
+444 VKETHVQNP
-453 KQETADLE
+453 KQETSNLE
-461 DGTKKVS
+461 DGAKKVS
-468 KPKHLMPQS
+468 KPRQLMPQS

-506 SEHLDSFKE
+506 SEDLDSFKQ
-515 RHEQRRLQREQ
+515 RREQRRAQREQ

-535 NKQNPVERNNQ
+535 DKQNPATENSQ
-546 NLVNNTPV
+546 NSVS
-554 NQSQNSKYER
+554 QSQNSKYER
-564 TTGRGYS
+564 TTGRGYT
-571 HSTRPTR
+571 HSARPSR
-578 PESSSYI
+578 PESASYI
-585 ARPEHGIR
+585 ARPEHGVR

>member
-1 MQNVIKSITEHPEMF
+1 MQNVIKLIAEHPEMF

-24 LIILVLLVRKLF
+24 LIILVLLIRKLF

-51 SDSNQENEELSENE
+51 SDSNQESEELSENK
-65 NEEKHEQNLDE
+65 NEEEYEQNPDE

-81 HIEDYD
+81 HIKDYD
-87 GDDSVEDTRE
+87 EDDSVEDTRE
-97 YRADELNEENNSEPL
+97 YHPDEFNEENDSEPL
-112 KGSQED
+112 KDSQED

-132 REWEKQSEEPSEEK
+132 REWEKQPEESSEEK

-178 KEDDELSPG
+178 KEDNELNPG

-200 FQKTIKEL
+200 FQKAIKEL
-208 TTSLNEVKLSQN
+208 TASLNEVKLSQN

-237 ENISQ
+237 ENISE

-252 VSKQDV
+252 MSKQDV

-278 SAIPEPVEMPIHE
+278 SAIPEPVEMPVHE
-291 TVDYTEQLV
+291 TVDYTEQLA

-366 VSQNKQNPDTKKQAV
+366 VSQNKQNPDTKKQTV

-412 PKQEQAPVKQE
+412 SKQEQTPVKQE
-423 AKPAE
+423 SKSLE
-428 KQEPIKA
+428 KQK
-435 QEPAKKVTP
+435 P
-444 VKETPVQNP
+444 VKEAETIKEAPVQNQ

-468 KPKHLMPQS
+468 KPRQLMPQS

-488 ALPVI
+488 TLPIV

-526 AARERAEAQ
+526 AAKERAEAQ
-535 NKQNPVERNNQ
+535 SKQNPVERNNQ
-546 NLVNNTPV
+546 NLVNNAPV

-564 TTGRGYS
+564 TTGRGYT
-571 HSTRPTR
+571 HSARPTR
-578 PESSSYI
+578 PESASYI

>member
-51 SDSNQENEELSENE
+51 SDSNQESEELSENE
-65 NEEKHEQNLDE
+65 SEEEYEQISDE

-81 HIEDYD
+81 HIKDYD
-87 GDDSVEDTRE
+87 EDDSVEDTRE
-97 YRADELNEENNSEPL
+97 YRADELNEENDSEPL
-112 KGSQED
+112 KDSQED

-132 REWEKQSEEPSEEK
+132 REWEKQTEEPSEEK

-178 KEDDELSPG
+178 KEDDELNPG

-200 FQKTIKEL
+200 FQKAVKEL
-208 TTSLNEVKLSQN
+208 ATSLNEVKLSQN

-237 ENISQ
+237 ENISK

-252 VSKQDV
+252 MSKQDV

-278 SAIPEPVEMPIHE
+278 SAIPEPVEMSVHE
-291 TVDYTEQLV
+291 TVDYTEQLA

-366 VSQNKQNPDTKKQAV
+366 VSQNKQNPDIKKQTV
-381 KQDSPKKSQPEKK
+381 KQDGPKKSQPEKK
-394 SQKQPDSK
+394 SQKQSEPK
-402 KESNK
+402 KESNEH
-407 PQDKQ
+407 QNKQ

-423 AKPAE
+423 SKSVE
-428 KQEPIKA
+428 KQK
-435 QEPAKKVTP
+435 P
-444 VKETPVQNP
+444 VKETTSVKEAPVQNP

-468 KPKHLMPQS
+468 KPRQLMPQS

-488 ALPVI
+488 ALPIV

-526 AARERAEAQ
+526 AAKERAEAQ

-546 NLVNNTPV
+546 NFVNNAPV
-554 NQSQNSKYER
+554 SQSQNSKYER
-564 TTGRGYS
+564 TTGRGYT
-571 HSTRPTR
+571 HSARPTR
-578 PESSSYI
+578 PESTSYI

>member
-1 MQNVIKSITEHPEMF
+1 MQNVIKLITEHPEMF

-24 LIILVLLVRKLF
+24 LIILVLLVRKLVK
-36 RKPKHNVEE
+36 KPKQRIEE

-51 SDSNQENEELSENE
+51 SDSNQENEELYENE
-65 NEEKHEQNLDE
+65 NEEEYEQNPEE

-81 HIEDYD
+81 HIKDYD
-87 GDDSVEDTRE
+87 EDDSVEDTRE
-97 YRADELNEENNSEPL
+97 YHPDEFNEENDSEPV
-112 KGSQED
+112 KESQED

-132 REWEKQSEEPSEEK
+132 REWEKQPEEQSEEK

-178 KEDDELSPG
+178 KEDNELNPG

-200 FQKTIKEL
+200 FQKTVKEL
-208 TTSLNEVKLSQN
+208 TAFLNEVKLSQN

-237 ENISQ
+237 ENISE

-252 VSKQDV
+252 MSKQDV
-258 ISEISENCDAQN
+258 ISEVSENCDAQN

-291 TVDYTEQLV
+291 TVDYTEQLA

-381 KQDSPKKSQPEKK
+381 KQDSLKKSQPEKK

-423 AKPAE
+423 SKSLE
-428 KQEPIKA
+428 KQK
-435 QEPAKKVTP
+435 P
-444 VKETPVQNP
+444 VKEAEAVKEAPVQNP

-468 KPKHLMPQS
+468 KPRQLMPQS

-488 ALPVI
+488 ALPII

-526 AARERAEAQ
+526 AAKERAEAQ

-546 NLVNNTPV
+546 NLVNNAPV
-554 NQSQNSKYER
+554 NRSQNSKYER
-564 TTGRGYS
+564 TTGRGYT
-571 HSTRPTR
+571 HSARPSR
-578 PESSSYI
+578 PESASYI
-585 ARPEHGIR
+585 ARPEHGVR

>member
-1 MQNVIKSITEHPEMF
+1 MQNVIKSITEHSEMF

-24 LIILVLLVRKLF
+24 LIILVLLIRKLF

-65 NEEKHEQNLDE
+65 NEEEYEQNPEE

-81 HIEDYD
+81 HIKDYD
-87 GDDSVEDTRE
+87 EDDSVEDTRE
-97 YRADELNEENNSEPL
+97 YHPDEFNEEDNSEPA
-112 KGSQED
+112 KEPQED

-132 REWEKQSEEPSEEK
+132 REWEKQPEEQSEEK

-178 KEDDELSPG
+178 KEDDELNPG

-200 FQKTIKEL
+200 FQKAIKEL
-208 TTSLNEVKLSQN
+208 TTSLNEVKFSQN

-252 VSKQDV
+252 MSKQDV

-278 SAIPEPVEMPIHE
+278 SAIPKPAEASAPE
-291 TVDYTEQLV
+291 TVDYTEQLA

-366 VSQNKQNPDTKKQAV
+366 VSQNKQNPDTKKQTV
-381 KQDSPKKSQPEKK
+381 KQDSSKKSQPEKK

-402 KESNK
+402 KENNK
-407 PQDKQ
+407 SQDKQ
-412 PKQEQAPVKQE
+412 PKQEQTPVKQE
-423 AKPAE
+423 SKSVE
-428 KQEPIKA
+428 KQKPVKEA
-435 QEPAKKVTP
+435 ET
-444 VKETPVQNP
+444 VKETPVQNQ

-461 DGTKKVS
+461 GGTKKVS
-468 KPKHLMPQS
+468 KPRQLTPQS

-488 ALPVI
+488 ALPVV

-526 AARERAEAQ
+526 AAKERAEAQ
-535 NKQNPVERNNQ
+535 NKQNPVERSNQ
-546 NLVNNTPV
+546 NLVNNAPV

-564 TTGRGYS
+564 TTGRGYT
-571 HSTRPTR
+571 HSARPTR
-578 PESSSYI
+578 PESTSYI

>member
-65 NEEKHEQNLDE
+65 NEEEYEQISDE

-81 HIEDYD
+81 HIKDYD
-87 GDDSVEDTRE
+87 EDDSVEDTRE
-97 YRADELNEENNSEPL
+97 YRADELNEENDSEPL
-112 KGSQED
+112 KDSQED

-132 REWEKQSEEPSEEK
+132 REWEKQTEEPSEEK

-178 KEDDELSPG
+178 KEDNELNPG

-242 NTSDILNKMN
+242 NASDILNKMN
-252 VSKQDV
+252 MSKQDV

-278 SAIPEPVEMPIHE
+278 SAIPEPAEVSTHE
-291 TVDYTEQLV
+291 TVNYTEQLV

-316 IALRVPVIPKNLVTD
+316 IALRVPVIPKNLVTN

-366 VSQNKQNPDTKKQAV
+366 VSQNKQNPDTKKQTV
-381 KQDSPKKSQPEKK
+381 KQGSLKKSQPEKK
-394 SQKQPDSK
+394 SQKQSDSK
-402 KESNK
+402 REDNEH
-407 PQDKQ
+407 QNKQ
-412 PKQEQAPVKQE
+412 PKKEQAPVKQE
-423 AKPAE
+423 SKSVE
-428 KQEPIKA
+428 KQK
-435 QEPAKKVTP
+435 P
-444 VKETPVQNP
+444 VKETTSVKEAPVQNP
-453 KQETADLE
+453 KQETVDLE

-468 KPKHLMPQS
+468 KPRQLMPQS

-488 ALPVI
+488 ALPIV

-526 AARERAEAQ
+526 AAKERAEAQ

-546 NLVNNTPV
+546 NFVNNAPV
-554 NQSQNSKYER
+554 SQSQNSKYER
-564 TTGRGYS
+564 TTGRGYT
-571 HSTRPTR
+571 HSARPTR
-578 PESSSYI
+578 PESTSYI
-585 ARPEHGIR
+585 ARPEHGIC

>member
-1 MQNVIKSITEHPEMF
+1 MQNAIKLITEHPEMF

-24 LIILVLLVRKLF
+24 LIILILLVRKLF

-51 SDSNQENEELSENE
+51 SDSNQKNEELSENE
-65 NEEKHEQNLDE
+65 NEEEYEQISDE
-76 QSRQN
+76 QSRQS
-81 HIEDYD
+81 HIKDYD
-87 GDDSVEDTRE
+87 EDESVEDTRE
-97 YRADELNEENNSEPL
+97 YHPDEFNEEDDSEPL
-112 KGSQED
+112 KDSQED

-132 REWEKQSEEPSEEK
+132 REWEKQPEESSEEK

-200 FQKTIKEL
+200 FQKAIKEL
-208 TTSLNEVKLSQN
+208 TASLNEVKLSQN

-229 GKMFALMQ
+229 GKTFALMQ
-237 ENISQ
+237 ENISK

-252 VSKQDV
+252 MSKQDV

-278 SAIPEPVEMPIHE
+278 SAIPEPVEMPVHE
-291 TVDYTEQLV
+291 TVDYTEQLA

-366 VSQNKQNPDTKKQAV
+366 VSQNKQNPDTKKQTV

-423 AKPAE
+423 SKSLE
-428 KQEPIKA
+428 KQK
-435 QEPAKKVTP
+435 P
-444 VKETPVQNP
+444 VKEAETVKEVPVQNQ

-468 KPKHLMPQS
+468 KPRHLTPQS

-488 ALPVI
+488 ALPVV

-506 SEHLDSFKE
+506 SEDLDSFKQ
-515 RHEQRRLQREQ
+515 RREQRRAQREQ

-535 NKQNPVERNNQ
+535 GKQNPVAENSQ
-546 NLVNNTPV
+546 NSV

-564 TTGRGYS
+564 TTGRGYT
-571 HSTRPTR
+571 HSARPSR
-578 PESSSYI
+578 PESASYI

>member
-1 MQNVIKSITEHPEMF
+1 MQNVIKSIAEHPEMF

-36 RKPKHNVEE
+36 RKSKHNVEE

-65 NEEKHEQNLDE
+65 NKEEYEQISDE

-81 HIEDYD
+81 HIKDYD
-87 GDDSVEDTRE
+87 EDDSVEDTRE
-97 YRADELNEENNSEPL
+97 YRADELNEENDSEPL
-112 KGSQED
+112 KDSQED

-132 REWEKQSEEPSEEK
+132 REWEKQTEEPSEEK

-200 FQKTIKEL
+200 FQKTVKEL
-208 TTSLNEVKLSQN
+208 TASLNEVKLSQN
-220 HLENKLDEI
+220 HLENKLDET

-237 ENISQ
+237 ENISK

-252 VSKQDV
+252 MSKQAV

-278 SAIPEPVEMPIHE
+278 SAIPELVEMSVHE
-291 TVDYTEQLV
+291 TVDYTEQLA

-366 VSQNKQNPDTKKQAV
+366 ISQNKQNPDTKKQAV

-412 PKQEQAPVKQE
+412 PKQEQVPVKQE
-423 AKPAE
+423 SKSVE
-428 KQEPIKA
+428 KQK
-435 QEPAKKVTP
+435 P
-444 VKETPVQNP
+444 VKETTSVKEAPVQNP

-461 DGTKKVS
+461 DSTKKVS
-468 KPKHLMPQS
+468 KPRQLMPQS

-488 ALPVI
+488 ALPIV
-493 ETVASFQD
+493 ETVALFQD

-526 AARERAEAQ
+526 ATKERAEAQ

-546 NLVNNTPV
+546 NLVNNAPV

-564 TTGRGYS
+564 TTGRGYT
-571 HSTRPTR
+571 HSARPTR

-585 ARPEHGIR
+585 ARPEHGVR

>member
-1 MQNVIKSITEHPEMF
+1 MQNVIKLITEHPEMF

-24 LIILVLLVRKLF
+24 LIILVLLVGKLF

-51 SDSNQENEELSENE
+51 SDSNQKNEELSENE
-65 NEEKHEQNLDE
+65 NEEEYEQISDE

-81 HIEDYD
+81 HIKDYD
-87 GDDSVEDTRE
+87 EDDSVEDTRE
-97 YRADELNEENNSEPL
+97 YHPDEFNEENDSEPL
-112 KGSQED
+112 KDSQED

-132 REWEKQSEEPSEEK
+132 REWEKQTEEPSEEK

-178 KEDDELSPG
+178 KEDNELNPG

-200 FQKTIKEL
+200 FQKAIKEL
-208 TTSLNEVKLSQN
+208 TASLNEVKLSQN

-237 ENISQ
+237 ENISK

-252 VSKQDV
+252 MSRQDV

-278 SAIPEPVEMPIHE
+278 SAIPEHVEMPVHE
-291 TVDYTEQLV
+291 TVDYTEQLT

-366 VSQNKQNPDTKKQAV
+366 VSQNKQNPDTKKQTV

-423 AKPAE
+423 SKSIE
-428 KQEPIKA
+428 KQK
-435 QEPAKKVTP
+435 P
-444 VKETPVQNP
+444 VKEAETVKEAPVQNP
-453 KQETADLE
+453 KQETANLE
-461 DGTKKVS
+461 NGTKKVS
-468 KPKHLMPQS
+468 KPRQLMPQS

-488 ALPVI
+488 ALPVV

-526 AARERAEAQ
+526 AAKERAEAQ

-546 NLVNNTPV
+546 NLVNNAPI

-564 TTGRGYS
+564 TTGRGYT
-571 HSTRPTR
+571 HSARPTR

-585 ARPEHGIR
+585 ARPEHSIR

>member
-1 MQNVIKSITEHPEMF
+1 MQNVIKSIAEHPEMF

-36 RKPKHNVEE
+36 RKPKHNIEE

-51 SDSNQENEELSENE
+51 SDSNQKNEELPENE
-65 NEEKHEQNLDE
+65 NEKEYEQISDE

-87 GDDSVEDTRE
+87 EDESVEDTRE
-97 YRADELNEENNSEPL
+97 YRADELNEENDSESL
-112 KGSQED
+112 KDSQED

-178 KEDDELSPG
+178 KEDDELNPG

-200 FQKTIKEL
+200 FQKAIKEL
-208 TTSLNEVKLSQN
+208 TVSLNEVKLSQN

-229 GKMFALMQ
+229 GKMFALMR
-237 ENISQ
+237 ENISK

-252 VSKQDV
+252 MSKQDV

-278 SAIPEPVEMPIHE
+278 SAIPEPAEVSAHE
-291 TVDYTEQLV
+291 TVDYTEQLA

-316 IALRVPVIPKNLVTD
+316 IALRVPVIPKNIVTD

-366 VSQNKQNPDTKKQAV
+366 VSQNKQNPDTKKQTV
-381 KQDSPKKSQPEKK
+381 KQDSLKKSQPEKK
-394 SQKQPDSK
+394 SQKQSEPK
-402 KESNK
+402 KEDAK
-407 PQDKQ
+407 PQNKQ
-412 PKQEQAPVKQE
+412 PKKEQTVVKQE
-423 AKPAE
+423 SKSVE
-428 KQEPIKA
+428 KQK
-435 QEPAKKVTP
+435 P
-444 VKETPVQNP
+444 VKETTNVKEAENVKEASVQNQ
-453 KQETADLE
+453 KQETAELE

-468 KPKHLMPQS
+468 KPRHLTPQS

-535 NKQNPVERNNQ
+535 NKQNPVERTNQ
-546 NLVNNTPV
+546 NLVNNAPV

-564 TTGRGYS
+564 TTGRGYT
-571 HSTRPTR
+571 HSARPTR
-578 PESSSYI
+578 PESTSYI
-585 ARPEHGIR
+585 ARPEHGIL

>member
-24 LIILVLLVRKLF
+24 LIILVLLVGKLF

-65 NEEKHEQNLDE
+65 NEEEYEQISDE
-76 QSRQN
+76 QSRQS
-81 HIEDYD
+81 HIKDYD
-87 GDDSVEDTRE
+87 EDDSVEDTRE
-97 YRADELNEENNSEPL
+97 YHPDEFNEENDSEPL
-112 KGSQED
+112 KDSQED

-132 REWEKQSEEPSEEK
+132 REWEKQPEESSEEK

-178 KEDDELSPG
+178 KEDNELNPG

-200 FQKTIKEL
+200 FQKAIKEL
-208 TTSLNEVKLSQN
+208 TASLNEVKLSQN

-229 GKMFALMQ
+229 GKMFALMR
-237 ENISQ
+237 ENISK
-242 NTSDILNKMN
+242 NTSDILDGMDA
-252 VSKQDV
+252 SKQAV

-278 SAIPEPVEMPIHE
+278 SAIPEPVETSVHE
-291 TVDYTEQLV
+291 TVDYTEQLA

-366 VSQNKQNPDTKKQAV
+366 VSQHKQNPDTKKQSS
-381 KQDSPKKSQPEKK
+381 KQDYPKKPQPEKK
-394 SQKQPDSK
+394 SQKQPEPK
-402 KESNK
+402 KEDAK
-407 PQDKQ
+407 PQNKQ
-412 PKQEQAPVKQE
+412 LKQEQSPVKQE
-423 AKPAE
+423 AKPVE
-428 KQEPIKA
+428 KQEPVTE
-435 QEPAKKVTP
+435 QEPVKEKSS
-444 VKETPVQNP
+444 VKETPVQNA

-468 KPKHLMPQS
+468 KPRQLMPQS

-488 ALPVI
+488 NLPVI
-493 ETVASFQD
+493 ETVASLQD

-526 AARERAEAQ
+526 AAKERAEAQ
-535 NKQNPVERNNQ
+535 SKQNPVERNNQ
-546 NLVNNTPV
+546 NLVNNAPV

-564 TTGRGYS
+564 TTGRGYT
-571 HSTRPTR
+571 HSARPTR
-578 PESSSYI
+578 PESTSYI
-585 ARPEHGIR
+585 ARPEHGVR

>member
-1 MQNVIKSITEHPEMF
+1 MQNVIKTITEHPEMF

-65 NEEKHEQNLDE
+65 NKEEYEQNLDE

-81 HIEDYD
+81 HIKDYD
-87 GDDSVEDTRE
+87 EDDSVEDTRE
-97 YRADELNEENNSEPL
+97 YRADELNEGNDSEPL
-112 KGSQED
+112 KDSQED

-132 REWEKQSEEPSEEK
+132 REWEKQTEEPSEEK

-178 KEDDELSPG
+178 KEDDELNPG

-200 FQKTIKEL
+200 FQKAVKEL
-208 TTSLNEVKLSQN
+208 ATSLNEVKLSQN
-220 HLENKLDEI
+220 HLENKLDKI

-252 VSKQDV
+252 MSKQDV

-278 SAIPEPVEMPIHE
+278 SAIPEPAEASAPE

-331 MEMMTTED
+331 MNMMTTED

-366 VSQNKQNPDTKKQAV
+366 ISQHKQNPDTKKQTV
-381 KQDSPKKSQPEKK
+381 KQDGPKKSQPEKK
-394 SQKQPDSK
+394 SQKQSEPK
-402 KESNK
+402 KESNEH
-407 PQDKQ
+407 QNKQ

-423 AKPAE
+423 AKPTE
-428 KQEPIKA
+428 KQEPIKV
-435 QEPAKKVTP
+435 QESVKKVTP
-444 VKETPVQNP
+444 VKETPIQNP

-468 KPKHLMPQS
+468 KPRQLMPQS

-488 ALPVI
+488 ALPIV

-526 AARERAEAQ
+526 AAKERAEAQ

-546 NLVNNTPV
+546 NFVNNAPV
-554 NQSQNSKYER
+554 SQSQNSKYER
-564 TTGRGYS
+564 TTGRGYT
-571 HSTRPTR
+571 HSARPTR
-578 PESSSYI
+578 PESTSYI

>member
-51 SDSNQENEELSENE
+51 SASNQENEELSENK
-65 NEEKHEQNLDE
+65 NEEEYEQNLDE

-81 HIEDYD
+81 HIKDYD
-87 GDDSVEDTRE
+87 EDDSVEDTRE
-97 YRADELNEENNSEPL
+97 YRADEFNEENDSEPL
-112 KGSQED
+112 KDSQED

-132 REWEKQSEEPSEEK
+132 REWEKQTEEPSEEK

-200 FQKTIKEL
+200 FQKAIKEL
-208 TTSLNEVKLSQN
+208 TASLNEVKLSQN

-237 ENISQ
+237 ENISK
-242 NTSDILNKMN
+242 NTSDILDGMDA
-252 VSKQDV
+252 SKQAV

-278 SAIPEPVEMPIHE
+278 SAIPEPAEVSAHE

-381 KQDSPKKSQPEKK
+381 KQDSQKKSQPEKK
-394 SQKQPDSK
+394 SQKQSDSK
-402 KESNK
+402 REDSEHQN
-407 PQDKQ
+407 KQ
-412 PKQEQAPVKQE
+412 PKQGQTPVKQE
-423 AKPAE
+423 SKSLE
-428 KQEPIKA
+428 KQK
-435 QEPAKKVTP
+435 P
-444 VKETPVQNP
+444 VKESTSVKEVPVQNP

-468 KPKHLMPQS
+468 KPRQLMPQS

-488 ALPVI
+488 ALPIV

-526 AARERAEAQ
+526 AAKERAEAQ

-546 NLVNNTPV
+546 NFVNNAPV
-554 NQSQNSKYER
+554 SQSQNSKYER
-564 TTGRGYS
+564 TTGRGYT
-571 HSTRPTR
+571 HSARPTR
-578 PESSSYI
+578 PESTSYI
-585 ARPEHGIR
+585 ARPEHGVR